1 MPEEIEGLR
10 IARGTLVMISPWVL
24 HRHSLHWSN
33 PNAFDPERFLP
44 DAAPPTRFTY
54 LPFGAGPR
62 VCVGAQFAM
71 AEATLVLARL
81 VQAFQIELV
90 DGKPVR
96 PTAVVTT
103 GPDRAVPFRLRGRD
117 A

>member
-1 MPEEIEGLR
+1 
-10 IARGTLVMISPWVL
+10 
-24 HRHSLHWSN
+24 
-33 PNAFDPERFLP
+33 
-44 DAAPPTRFTY
+44 
-54 LPFGAGPR
+54 
-62 VCVGAQFAM
+62 M
-71 AEATLVLARL
+71 AEATSVLARL

-103 GPDRAVPFRLRGRD
+103 APDRAVSFRLRSRD

>member
-1 MPEEIEGLR
+1 MQGHRVEFCLNFSRRQNGLDFGAEVEAMFVV
-10 IARGTLVMISPWVL
+10 IVE
-24 HRHSLHWSN
+24 
-33 PNAFDPERFLP
+33 ERFLP
-44 DAAPPTRFTY
+44 DATPPTRFTY

-81 VQAFQIELV
+81 VQAFKIELV

-103 GPDRAVPFRLRGRD
+103 APDRAVPFRLRSRD

>member
-44 DAAPPTRFTY
+44 DAAPRRDLHTCH
-54 LPFGAGPR
+54 L
-62 VCVGAQFAM
+62 AQ
-71 AEATLVLARL
+71 VLESA
-81 VQAFQIELV
+81 
-90 DGKPVR
+90 
-96 PTAVVTT
+96 
-103 GPDRAVPFRLRGRD
+103 
-117 A
+117 